1 MTWPHPSKC
10 CLAFASDQIF
20 QDCNFLQLNNLG
32 VYIYMETRKKRYE
45 EERMFGFR
53 YVSEN
58 YFHAI
63 FEACVLYKF
72 GLGIS

>member
-1 MTWPHPSKC
+1 
-10 CLAFASDQIF
+10 
-20 QDCNFLQLNNLG
+20 
-32 VYIYMETRKKRYE
+32 METGKKRYE

-53 YVSEN
+53 YLLEN